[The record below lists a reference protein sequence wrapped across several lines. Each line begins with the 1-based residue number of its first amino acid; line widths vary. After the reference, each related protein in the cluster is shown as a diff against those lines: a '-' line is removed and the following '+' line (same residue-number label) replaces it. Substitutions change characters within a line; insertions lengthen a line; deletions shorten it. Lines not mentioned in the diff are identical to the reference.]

1 MMEKARGS
9 RSLLID
15 MNSDPNVFIIVF
27 YFGMVW
33 IGVMHLCDL
42 AIAKLWR
49 KCKNRKARKD
59 VNPAG

>member
-1 MMEKARGS
+1 M
-9 RSLLID
+9 ID